1 MILQEI
7 RCSECHALEKTIHS
21 RMMLR
26 VENDV
31 LCMPVKHAQTFF
43 LRRKTRRWQVLELTW
58 IPLQK

>member
-21 RMMLR
+21 RY

-43 LRRKTRRWQVLELTW
+43 LRRKTRHWQVLEPTW